1 MRMGR
6 STEQLQFCQ
15 ETVEGMALGEVELLQ
30 RQNSDAHRPV
40 SDGKFGARVHLVQRP
55 CTLWSALGGL
65 LARARSETAVAPGSG
80 GCQCMY
86 AYGLN
91 PKQGRVMHSCTS
103 ITSVH
108 RRPYRLYEISLTPF
122 FFAFGLAS
130 DR

>member
-65 LARARSETAVAPGSG
+65 LARARSDCRCAGVRGMPVYVCIWIESQARTSHAL
-80 GCQCMY
+80 MY
-86 AYGLN
+86 KHYFCA
-91 PKQGRVMHSCTS
+91 QTT
-103 ITSVH
+103 IQ
-108 RRPYRLYEISLTPF
+108 II
-122 FFAFGLAS
+122 
-130 DR
+130 